1 MEMSISLTVAEAMP
15 EDIGERIARIH
26 GETMSQLGIK
36 TGDVIEIIGRKK
48 ASAIAYPS
56 EDKDCT
62 IIRLDTYVRKSA
74 GTAVGEQVS
83 VVKVE
88 RINDAFEV
96 TLSAENIQ
104 ADKID
109 QEIINKV
116 KNRFLNTPFMEG
128 DFLMM
133 PLPDKTFIFQV
144 VKTKPEGVVRII
156 EETRL
161 QVVGPP
167 VISGLN
173 DQEIRAIIS
182 KYVGTRTKGKLTGE
196 LDERAFHLAFPEEGK
211 FVLYAKDLEALK
223 KLISESDVKML
234 DEYPMING
242 MVVFGKREKIFG
254 IVLNDLVKEFDI
266 IRKVKAVDVR

>member
-96 TLSAENIQ
+96 TLSAENMQ

-116 KNRFLNTPFMEG
+116 KNRFLNIPFMEG

-161 QVVGPP
+161 QVVSMPAISRLSDKEIHVILSKYVNARAIEKSLEELGEKALLEEIPEESEIILYSENLEGLKKLVSESGVKILSEYP
-167 VISGLN
+167 LINCVVISG
-173 DQEIRAIIS
+173 E
-182 KYVGTRTKGKLTGE
+182 K
-196 LDERAFHLAFPEEGK
+196 
-211 FVLYAKDLEALK
+211 
-223 KLISESDVKML
+223 
-234 DEYPMING
+234 
-242 MVVFGKREKIFG
+242 EKIFN
-254 IVLNDLVKEFDI
+254 IILSDLVKEFDI
-266 IRKVKAVDVR
+266 VREVKAVDG